1 MTVIVDLAH
10 NHRRGSHLH
19 ERGERRVQAGL
30 DEVDDAEQQDRPVA
44 QLEHVSNLD
53 WGRDVGD
60 AEVVAR
66 AAVNADGDSDHGR
79 HGDSRV
85 IVGLLTTSRIA

>member
-53 WGRDVGD
+53 WAGTWATPRSSPV
-60 AEVVAR
+60 R
-66 AAVNADGDSDHGR
+66 
-79 HGDSRV
+79 
-85 IVGLLTTSRIA
+85 L